1 MNSGRLRLTR
11 PADRAAGA
19 GDDAGR
25 PASAV
30 RVRDLRVTRGGREIL
45 HGLSFDILRGSVTGL
60 IGPSG
65 GGKTTLMRAIV
76 GVQVISGGT
85 VQVLGHPAGSPAL
98 RRRVAY
104 STQEA
109 AVYADL
115 TVAENLRYFG
125 TLLGAPRSDVDRVIG
140 ELELAGERHQMVARL
155 SGGQLHRASL
165 AVALLGRPELL
176 VLDEPTVG
184 LDPELRDELWALFR
198 GLAGRGLTLVVSSH
212 VMDEAARCERLLL
225 IREGSILADDTPY
238 GLAAASGTTDLDEAF
253 LRLIRSRKEAPA

>member
-1 MNSGRLRLTR
+1 MKTVRLPRPTAHAARDGDGADGR
-11 PADRAAGA
+11 AC
-19 GDDAGR
+19 
-25 PASAV
+25 AV
-30 RVRDLRVTRGGREIL
+30 RVRDLRVTRGSHEVL

-65 GGKTTLMRAIV
+65 GGKTTLMRAIM
-76 GVQVISGGT
+76 GVQVTCAGT

-98 RRRVAY
+98 RRSVAY

-109 AVYADL
+109 SVYADL
-115 TVAENLRYFG
+115 TVAENLRYFA
-125 TLLGAPRSDVDRVIG
+125 TLLAAPRSDIDRVIG
-140 ELELAGERHQMVARL
+140 DLGLADERNQMVSSL

-198 GLAGRGLTLVVSSH
+198 RLSGRGLTLVVSSH
-212 VMDEAARCERLLL
+212 VMDEASRCDRLLL
-225 IREGSILADDTPY
+225 IREGAILADDTPEA
-238 GLAAASGTTDLDEAF
+238 LAAAGGSTDLDEAF
-253 LRLIRSRKEAPA
+253 LWLIRARKRVLA